1 MRAVFRLILV
11 ALLGLAVP
19 FQVGLMP
26 ARTGEGV
33 VMVICSGD
41 GPMLMVFDPA
51 TGTFH
56 KAPAETAKT
65 HCDWA
70 ASPVAMPAAP
80 AEFDL
85 PLRLW
90 TGVDRATMAEIWRPA
105 HDPRGLWAR
114 GPPLSV

>member
-1 MRAVFRLILV
+1 
-11 ALLGLAVP
+11 
-19 FQVGLMP
+19 MP

-51 TGTFH
+51 SGTFH
-56 KAPAETAKT
+56 KAPAETR
-65 HCDWA
+65 CDWA
-70 ASPVAMPAAP
+70 ASPVAMPA
-80 AEFDL
+80 EFDL

-90 TGVDRATMAEIWRPA
+90 TWVDRATMAEIWRPA